1 MEKTIPNCL
10 GPQLTQ
16 SQPNWTVPKGAWD
29 THFHVL
35 GPQTQFPYA
44 QARKYTPP
52 DAPLEVCFEMHN
64 ALGIER
70 GFVVHANTYGFDN
83 SVDLAAVARSGGRYL
98 AVVRLDNSATSDG
111 CRALHHAGA
120 RGVRFAFNPKHGGIL
135 NLDVFNHVL
144 RCIDGLGWFIEL
156 HFDGAALPDL
166 RPWIE
171 SIPAPVVID
180 HFGRVDPALGLDQEP
195 FRALAALARRDNVW
209 IKISGAD
216 RLSPRGYPYH
226 DVVPFA
232 RELVH
237 IAADRLLWGSDW
249 PHTGYFDPLRV
260 PDVSQLLN
268 ALVKF
273 VPEQQVRDAI
283 LVDNPRRLIGH
294 DL

>member
-83 SVDLAAVARSGGRYL
+83 SVDLDAVARSGGRYL

-180 HFGRVDPALGLDQEP
+180 HFGRVDPALGLTRNRFVRLP
-195 FRALAALARRDNVW
+195 RWPAGIMSGSRSRARIGSRREA
-209 IKISGAD
+209 IRIMTSC
-216 RLSPRGYPYH
+216 RLRVNWFISPRTACFG
-226 DVVPFA
+226 VA
-232 RELVH
+232 TGH
-237 IAADRLLWGSDW
+237 I
-249 PHTGYFDPLRV
+249 
-260 PDVSQLLN
+260 PDISTRSECQTSAN
-268 ALVKF
+268 C
-273 VPEQQVRDAI
+273 
-283 LVDNPRRLIGH
+283 
-294 DL
+294 